1 MKTIAGFKNVVDA
14 AKAVSNVPI
23 QKKVET
29 KPVFSKPARPEGELF
44 SDSLRKRQQINQL
57 VEQLEKGCGQIA
69 CGNSKGCL
77 TSNSNLHKEL
87 NLTDRASI
95 VLKALEMQIKDT
107 DIICD

>member
-44 SDSLRKRQQINQL
+44 SDSLRKR
-57 VEQLEKGCGQIA
+57 
-69 CGNSKGCL
+69 
-77 TSNSNLHKEL
+77 
-87 NLTDRASI
+87 
-95 VLKALEMQIKDT
+95 
-107 DIICD
+107 